1 MKTFNTLLLIQS
13 TPAEG
18 QSEATEQVVIQQGEF
33 SEQETTT
40 TTQSDENN
48 PIQNGEQKGTN
59 WSSYLFIGLIIIVFY
74 FFMIRPQSKRA
85 KEERKFREALKK
97 GDKIVTIA
105 GIHGKILE
113 LDETTAVIETEGQGK
128 LRIEKTAIAK
138 NQSAQ

>member
-1 MKTFNTLLLIQS
+1 MKTFNTLLFIQS

-18 QSEATEQVVIQQGEF
+18 QSEAPEQVVIQQGEV
-33 SEQETTT
+33 SGQET

-59 WSSYLFIGLIIIVFY
+59 WSSYLFIGLIIVVFY

-97 GDKIVTIA
+97 GDKVVTIA

-128 LRIEKTAIAK
+128 LRIEKAAIAK
-138 NQSAQ
+138 NQAAQ

>member
-18 QSEATEQVVIQQGEF
+18 QSEAPEQVVIQQGEF

-40 TTQSDENN
+40 TQPDNDV
-48 PIQNGEQKGTN
+48 PIPNEEPKGTN

>member
-40 TTQSDENN
+40 TQPDNDV
-48 PIQNGEQKGTN
+48 PIPNEEPKGTN

-113 LDETTAVIETEGQGK
+113 IDETTAVIETEGQGK
-128 LRIEKTAIAK
+128 LRIEKAAIAK
-138 NQSAQ
+138 NQAAQ